1 MPAEFLQRWIKA
13 TSEEEITLEQSKEE
27 YEKSEKGLRFQL
39 IEAKLIKDNNLNVIF
54 EDLKAYAKDR
64 IKMQMA
70 QFGQMNHSDKELEDI
85 AARVLG
91 NQDEVKRMTEQLMNE
106 RLLGFYKENVKLKE
120 KEMSYE
126 DFVKEV
132 YE

>member
-1 MPAEFLQRWIKA
+1 
-13 TSEEEITLEQSKEE
+13 
-27 YEKSEKGLRFQL
+27 
-39 IEAKLIKDNNLNVIF
+39 
-54 EDLKAYAKDR
+54 
-64 IKMQMA
+64 MA
-70 QFGQMNHSDKELEDI
+70 QFGQMNPSDKELEDI